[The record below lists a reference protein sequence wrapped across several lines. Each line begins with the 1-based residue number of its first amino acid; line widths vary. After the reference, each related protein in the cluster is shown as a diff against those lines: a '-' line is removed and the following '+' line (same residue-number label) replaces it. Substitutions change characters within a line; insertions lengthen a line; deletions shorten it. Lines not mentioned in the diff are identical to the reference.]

1 MKKLLTT
8 ALLLAAGIILCVSCG
23 TTGSTGGQEA
33 ASAPVSAEQSTP
45 EQTHPEQVP
54 PERAALF
61 TGDGGKGISLAI
73 LAPKAQGLDDTQ
85 TYIPALVQGEFVS
98 NFTGYSAISVLDRER
113 LDEQYAEILSGYY
126 DDDAEAGNDLGH
138 LVPTDYI
145 MGGSILKTASG
156 YALQMS
162 VTKTSDKTTLC
173 SYSGTCTFEELD
185 NLTGVRRTSLDLL
198 AKMGVQLTA
207 RAQGELSGAAA
218 VHEVQGQTAL
228 AQGVTA
234 QRGGTVVEALSYY
247 FQAASYDASL
257 TEAASRVNILSANI
271 TSGNMGE
278 DIRNDIEWRA
288 QWRARLAEA
297 ERVYADYMK
306 QQPRYSLVYNV
317 NLKHGETNYAN
328 NTVPISGVTLDLVPD
343 AAWFNAAGSVVRVI
357 NVVRE
362 GLLATKQAGKWGLDW
377 PRYTMGNSPFG
388 GRDQRFDVT
397 VELVNAAGKT
407 IGRERIT
414 MSSGYDLEWANG
426 TLRRFIPRMR
436 GVQHLGFNRV
446 NAYDIT
452 DSLTVRIASIDGVDA
467 ETAAKTRGI
476 NILTEAEYARLPDVV
491 AGVDIRNIARLMQEF
506 ELTYSHAGWAITGYK
521 GAGGKLVI
529 PAMISGV
536 PVTSIGT
543 EAFAEVYYPYEKL
556 NNAWIHRGRELTSVT
571 IPNSVASIGDYAF
584 DSNDLTSV
592 TIPSSVTS
600 IGAYAFAF
608 NPLTSVTIPNSVA
621 SIGAY
626 AFAGNE
632 LTSIVIP
639 SSVTSIG
646 TYAFAGKGLTSITI
660 PNNIT
665 SIGDYAFGNSIYI
678 IATGDTRL
686 GWFNDRENSFVTY
699 YNENGKKAGTY
710 TRPDAK
716 SNKWTY
722 RP

>member
-8 ALLLAAGIILCVSCG
+8 ALLLAVGIILCVGCG

-45 EQTHPEQVP
+45 EQV
-54 PERAALF
+54 ALF

-73 LAPKAQGLDDTQ
+73 LAPKAQGLDDAQ

-126 DDDAEAGNDLGH
+126 DEDTEAGNDLGH

-198 AKMGVQLTA
+198 AKMGVRLTA

-257 TEAASRVNILSANI
+257 IEAASRVNILSANI

-278 DIRNDIEWRA
+278 DIRNDIEWRD

-306 QQPRYSLVYNV
+306 QQPRYSLVYDV
-317 NLKHGETNYAN
+317 NLKHGETNYSN

-377 PRYTMGNSPFG
+377 PRNTVGNSPFG
-388 GRDQRFDVT
+388 GRDQRFEVT
-397 VELVNAAGKT
+397 VELMNAEGKT
-407 IGRERIT
+407 IGSERIT
-414 MSSGYDLEWANG
+414 MSSGYDLEWADG
-426 TLRRFIPRMR
+426 TLRRFIPRLR

-452 DSLTVRIASIDGVDA
+452 DSLTVRIAGIDGVDA
-467 ETAAKTRGI
+467 ETAAKTKGI
-476 NILTEAEYARLPDVV
+476 NILREAEYARLPDVG
-491 AGVDIRNIARLMQEF
+491 AGVDSRALFRLMQEL
-506 ELTYSHAGWAITGYK
+506 EITYRSQAYFLVYTRDGSKVTPTVPAGWAITGYK
-521 GAGGKLVI
+521 GAGGRLVI
-529 PAMISGV
+529 PANIFGCSL
-536 PVTSIGT
+536 TAIGNV
-543 EAFAEVYYPYEKL
+543 AFAEQVSYGTSWQIK
-556 NNAWIHRGRELTSVT
+556 GKGLTSVVIRDGIT
-571 IPNSVASIGDYAF
+571 AIGVHAFAHNNLTSVVIPNSVTEIYGS
-584 DSNDLTSV
+584 
-592 TIPSSVTS
+592 
-600 IGAYAFAF
+600 AFAV
-608 NPLTSVTIPNSVA
+608 NNLS
-621 SIGAY
+621 
-626 AFAGNE
+626 
-632 LTSIVIP
+632 SIVIP
-639 SSVTSIG
+639 NGVTKIYG
-646 TYAFAGKGLTSITI
+646 DTFFGNPLTSITI
-660 PNNIT
+660 PGGVDLDRDAFGSFGL
-665 SIGDYAFGNSIYI
+665 SIGFV
-678 IATGDTRL
+678 
-686 GWFNDRENSFVTY
+686 SF
-699 YNENGKKAGTY
+699 YNKNGKKAGTY

-716 SNKWTY
+716 SKKWTY